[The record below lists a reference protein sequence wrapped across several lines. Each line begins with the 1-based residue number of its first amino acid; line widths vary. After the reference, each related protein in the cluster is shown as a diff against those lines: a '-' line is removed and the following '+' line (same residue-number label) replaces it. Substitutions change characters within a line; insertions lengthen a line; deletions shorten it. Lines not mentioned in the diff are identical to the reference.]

1 MRRTLQWNVR
11 GAVQKGWSGDKEHH
25 DGQHW
30 HSGEEDEVEE
40 QWDIDTDVD
49 PGTDSGVG
57 PSEAG
62 DSPTGGSTSP
72 LRRQLS
78 LLNM

>member
-11 GAVQKGWSGDKEHH
+11 GAVQKGWAGDKEHH
-25 DGQHW
+25 NGEDGY
-30 HSGEEDEVEE
+30 SDGEGEEEE

-49 PGTDSGVG
+49 LGTDSGLG